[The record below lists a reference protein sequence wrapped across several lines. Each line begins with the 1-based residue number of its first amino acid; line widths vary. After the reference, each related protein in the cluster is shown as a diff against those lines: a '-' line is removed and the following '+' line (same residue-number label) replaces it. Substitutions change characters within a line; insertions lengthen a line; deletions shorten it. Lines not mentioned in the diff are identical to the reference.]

1 MNLGEYISYLE
12 TKDLDTAVKLGLG
25 NPHSWRGIYAE
36 LAFEPVENTT
46 VGKMLEE
53 AKSVIGITYTGWKG
67 GDYMMSL
74 ETKVNIE
81 YEGCYSDGNTAM
93 KMLLDL
99 ITGKL

>member
-12 TKDLDTAVKLGLG
+12 TKPPETVVKLGLG

-53 AKSVIGITYTGWKG
+53 AKDAVGTTYTGWKG
-67 GDYMMSL
+67 GDYTMGL
-74 ETKVNIE
+74 DTQVHIE
-81 YEGCYSDGNTAM
+81 YKGNYSDGDKAM

-99 ITGKL
+99 MTSKL